1 MLPTCLGQCET
12 NANKKDGCEPDDFA
26 CHCVNY
32 DVYSKVP
39 FPPFFSS
46 PSNPTQL
53 TLPAHR
59 ALRLPTLAWR
69 HRHLLHG

>member
-46 PSNPTQL
+46 PPSTQ
-53 TLPAHR
+53 PN
-59 ALRLPTLAWR
+59 
-69 HRHLLHG
+69 